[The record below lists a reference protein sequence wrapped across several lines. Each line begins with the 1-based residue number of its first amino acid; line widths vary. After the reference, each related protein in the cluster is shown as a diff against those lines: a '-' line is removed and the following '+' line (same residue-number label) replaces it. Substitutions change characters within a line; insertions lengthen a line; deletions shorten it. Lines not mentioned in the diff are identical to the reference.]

1 MAYPFSLDGNWNGF
15 LGWGE
20 AKNISFPG
28 KKDSGLKERCSEA
41 IKLLKLPKL
50 RYKFLSTEE
59 KSSGN

>member
-1 MAYPFSLDGNWNGF
+1 MGIGTYF
-15 LGWGE
+15 WGRVKQ
-20 AKNISFPG
+20 KNISFPG
-28 KKDSGLKERCSEA
+28 KKDPSLIERCSEA